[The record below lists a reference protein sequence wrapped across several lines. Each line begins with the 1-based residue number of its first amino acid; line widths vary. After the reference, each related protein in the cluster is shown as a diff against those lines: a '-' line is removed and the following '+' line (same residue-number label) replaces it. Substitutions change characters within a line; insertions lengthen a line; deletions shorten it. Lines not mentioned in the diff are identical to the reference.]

1 MIVSDN
7 SSEPKISVD
16 KDAEDSSARSSLM
29 AQTSK
34 PKKANGEEE
43 DEDSDDEYVYDIY
56 YRDVHADHNHESKHR
71 DIGSL

>member
-1 MIVSDN
+1 
-7 SSEPKISVD
+7 
-16 KDAEDSSARSSLM
+16 M